1 MDTQATSLVKLKD
14 TVSALKDADQPLVV
28 IAGATATGKSAFALD
43 LADHMPSTIINADS
57 MQVYDAIP
65 ILTAQPTAQERAQA
79 PHALY
84 GFLPPDDAC
93 SAARWSALALQA
105 IQSAWD
111 DRRLP
116 ILVGGTGLYL
126 RSLLRGI
133 ADVPDI
139 DPAIRTS
146 VRAQLEA
153 EGPAPLYEQLSAL
166 DPDGAARLSPN
177 DRQRIARALE
187 VVLATGTLLAE
198 WQTHAAPG
206 LLDQPGVTAL
216 RVVAEMDR
224 ETLYARCER
233 RLDAMLSA
241 GALDELAELMRK
253 DLASDTPILRAVG
266 VPPLAQYMR
275 EALSFEEAVELAK
288 RDTRRFAKRQLTWFR
303 HQFADWTRLSQ

>member
-14 TVSALKDADQPLVV
+14 KLFALKDAYQPLVV
-28 IAGATATGKSAFALD
+28 IAGATATGKSALALD

-105 IQSAWD
+105 IQSAWA

-126 RSLLRGI
+126 RSLLMGI
-133 ADVPDI
+133 ADIPDI

-146 VRAQLEA
+146 VRARLEA
-153 EGPAPLYEQLSAL
+153 EGPAPLYEQLAAL

-187 VVLATGTLLAE
+187 VVLATDTPLAE
-198 WQTHAAPG
+198 WQK
-206 LLDQPGVTAL
+206 Q
-216 RVVAEMDR
+216 
-224 ETLYARCER
+224 
-233 RLDAMLSA
+233 
-241 GALDELAELMRK
+241 
-253 DLASDTPILRAVG
+253 
-266 VPPLAQYMR
+266 
-275 EALSFEEAVELAK
+275 
-288 RDTRRFAKRQLTWFR
+288 
-303 HQFADWTRLSQ
+303 